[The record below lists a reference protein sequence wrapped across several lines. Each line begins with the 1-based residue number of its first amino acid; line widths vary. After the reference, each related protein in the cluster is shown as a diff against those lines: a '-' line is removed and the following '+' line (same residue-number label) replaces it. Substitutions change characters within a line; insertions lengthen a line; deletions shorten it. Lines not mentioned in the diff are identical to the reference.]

1 MRKYSKKIIHFLLFQ
16 VTSQGQI
23 IGAVVATDQIIAQA
37 AAKMI
42 EVKYENIEP
51 IIISIEV
58 FIKKIYIY
66 ILLIQNMIYFLL
78 HKYYII
84 NIFFTGRYRAQI
96 ILPWS

>member
-1 MRKYSKKIIHFLLFQ
+1 MRKYSKKIIPFLLFQ

-23 IGAVVATDQIIAQA
+23 IGAVIATDQIIAQA

-58 FIKKIYIY
+58 FIKIY